1 MVYKIKLKP
10 KAEKELNKI
19 PHQYHDR
26 IINCLDSLSLN
37 PFIGKKLTGKFK
49 NYYSFR
55 VWPYR
60 IIYAIFKQQ
69 LIIYIISISHRQ
81 GVYKN

>member
-19 PHQYHDR
+19 PLPYYDWIVKR
-26 IINCLDSLSLN
+26 IGSLASN
-37 PFIGKKLTGKFK
+37 PFIGKKLAGEFK
-49 NYYSFR
+49 GYYSIR

-60 IIYAIFKQQ
+60 IIYVIFKKW
-69 LIIYIISISHRQ
+69 LIIYIVSISHRQ